1 MQIYSFYFEIETHR
15 VLYFK
20 MHSMIKYIIP
30 YSSIKFHHYSAS
42 LGKSLQ
48 EDNSEDDT
56 FHVQASGFRDTKFP
70 LVIFRPKKR
79 SGIIVRVGEKVWD
92 LASEATYDA

>member
-1 MQIYSFYFEIETHR
+1 
-15 VLYFK
+15 
-20 MHSMIKYIIP
+20 MIKYIIP

-79 SGIIVRVGEKVWD
+79 SGIIVRVGEKGPGLSKRSD
-92 LASEATYDA
+92 LRRIGQNQKDK